1 MIFADYLKK
10 VKQAKLIKYILL
22 IITMPIWLSV
32 ILIISNFIFK
42 LGVLVGSYVNIYTN
56 CM

>member
-1 MIFADYLKK
+1 MIFVDYLKK
-10 VKQAKLIKYILL
+10 VKQSKLVQYFLI

-32 ILIISNFIFK
+32 ISIIVNFIFK
-42 LGVLVGSYVNIYTN
+42 LGVLVGSFVNIYTN